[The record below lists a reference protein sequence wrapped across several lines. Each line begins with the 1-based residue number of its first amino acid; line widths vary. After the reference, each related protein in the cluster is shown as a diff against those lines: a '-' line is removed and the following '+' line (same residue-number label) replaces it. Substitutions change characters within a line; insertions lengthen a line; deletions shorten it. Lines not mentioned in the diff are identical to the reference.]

1 MPRRGETTHSR
12 GYLPHIVKPGA
23 TYFVTF
29 RLADS
34 LPQSVLAD
42 LEAEL
47 RKLCSADIPICQ
59 SHSSHTSSPSPSPLK
74 PEPDLD
80 RERRK
85 QIESFLDRGTGAC
98 WLKDER
104 IAAAA
109 CTALKFFDR
118 ERYELCEWDIMPN
131 HVHVIVRPIHGWTL
145 SAILQSWKLKIATD
159 ANKTLGKTGQRFW
172 QPESFDRIIRDADE
186 MLRIRR
192 YIRRNPVKARLCPK
206 EEDWKWSSAWRE
218 PQQQ

>member
-1 MPRRGETTHSR
+1 MPRHGETTHYR

-23 TYFVTF
+23 SYFVTF

-34 LPQSVLAD
+34 LPREVLAK

-47 RKLCSADIPICQ
+47 QTCSADIPICQ
-59 SHSSHTSSPSPSPLK
+59 SHSSHTSSPSPSQLK
-74 PEPDLD
+74 PDLD

-85 QIESFLDRGTGAC
+85 QIESFLDRGTGTC

-109 CTALKFFDR
+109 CTTLKYFDGK
-118 ERYELCEWDIMPN
+118 RYELREWVIMPN
-131 HVHVIVRPIHGWTL
+131 HVHVIVRPINGWTL

-159 ANKTLGKTGQRFW
+159 ANKILGKTGQRFW
-172 QPESFDRIIRDADE
+172 QPESDRIIRDADE
-186 MLRIRR
+186 MLRVRR
-192 YIRRNPVKARLCPK
+192 YIRRNPVNAGLCIQ
-206 EEDWKWSSAWRE
+206 EDHWKWSSAWRE
-218 PQQQ
+218 RQEQ

>member
-1 MPRRGETTHSR
+1 MPRRGATTHTR

-34 LPQSVLAD
+34 LPQSILAD

-47 RKLCSADIPICQ
+47 QTLCSADIPICP
-59 SHSSHTSSPSPSPLK
+59 SHSAHSSSPSPSQ
-74 PEPDLD
+74 PDLD

-85 QIESFLDRGTGAC
+85 QIELFLDRGTGAC

-109 CTALKFFDR
+109 CTTLKFFDG
-118 ERYELCEWDIMPN
+118 ERYELREWVIMPN
-131 HVHVIVRPIHGWTL
+131 HIHAIVRPINNFTL

-159 ANKTLGKTGQRFW
+159 ANKILRQDR
-172 QPESFDRIIRDADE
+172 PALLAARIIRSRDS
-186 MLRIRR
+186 R
-192 YIRRNPVKARLCPK
+192 
-206 EEDWKWSSAWRE
+206 
-218 PQQQ
+218 